1 MQKASVCKT
10 LLGLSLTL
18 GANKAL
24 VFAHQTNVHV
34 AQQGHCCQ
42 PEEVLISRT
51 MASCKSSFS
60 ESAKKKVP
68 SHWLQGQRLPHTLL
82 GWAETGGGVWLV
94 DRPVCMKCW
103 GLLARAAAVGSNVA
117 NCKQAFSAPPK
128 QVEDGEKRKRGKKGS
143 VPSKLEWPVICK
155 FKWSLEMTAA
165 RVWRRWCC
173 LSRHLKDRHSHPA
186 RNLCW
191 NFASN

>member
-1 MQKASVCKT
+1 MQKASCKT

-24 VFAHQTNVHV
+24 VFAHETNVHV

-42 PEEVLISRT
+42 PEEVLIGRT

-60 ESAKKKVP
+60 ESAKKSP
-68 SHWLQGQRLPHTLL
+68 IPLTSGSASATHPAGLSGDRRWRLTC
-82 GWAETGGGVWLV
+82 
-94 DRPVCMKCW
+94 RPVCMKCW
-103 GLLARAAAVGSNVA
+103 GLLARAAAVGSNAA

-128 QVEDGEKRKRGKKGS
+128 QVKDGEKRKRGKKGS